1 MLVRLKINNIILLK
15 QVEINFAKGLTVLT
29 GETGA
34 GKSILLDALGLVLGK
49 RAEGGGK
56 MVRYGEESG
65 QVTAEFDIAG
75 NAAFLLEWLTEQ
87 GIDVED
93 GILIIRRTL
102 KADGASK
109 AFVNDQAVTQKMLQM
124 LGEWLIVIHGQHD
137 QRGLLEVAKHA
148 QMLDDYAK
156 LSDGL
161 TKQVRNAYT
170 NWQAVKRALEN
181 LQQDLQNAQRESE
194 YLSHVVAEIG
204 KIKPKVGEEDELANE
219 RSKLLQMEKTGL
231 LLQDNE
237 KILSGGQTPIAEQL
251 RRVQV
256 AFLRSPISTTPQIS
270 KIIDA
275 LERCLHELEDAET
288 TLHEYAREINYDEA
302 ALERISERL
311 FALRELAR
319 KYRMSVDELPAYLA
333 QAEDKLK
340 QVIGGQEEIARLTK
354 QTEALQAQFLALAAE
369 LRSARLLAIPRL
381 CDAIHAN
388 LQMLKMAATKVRVRC
403 GELPIEQ
410 AKPNGIDDICF
421 EVATNVGGNYGSLA
435 SIASGGELSRFMLAM
450 AVVMNKGDNAPML
463 IFDEIDTGTGGAVA
477 DAIGL
482 KLAELA
488 QHQQV
493 VVVTHL
499 PQVAAR
505 ANAHLFISKA
515 VEDGATVTNVAPLT
529 KAQAT
534 EELAR
539 MLSGAIVTDEARMA
553 AARLMKQA

>member
-1 MLVRLKINNIILLK
+1 
-15 QVEINFAKGLTVLT
+15 
-29 GETGA
+29 
-34 GKSILLDALGLVLGK
+34 
-49 RAEGGGK
+49 
-56 MVRYGEESG
+56 
-65 QVTAEFDIAG
+65 
-75 NAAFLLEWLTEQ
+75 
-87 GIDVED
+87 
-93 GILIIRRTL
+93 
-102 KADGASK
+102 
-109 AFVNDQAVTQKMLQM
+109 
-124 LGEWLIVIHGQHD
+124 
-137 QRGLLEVAKHA
+137 
-148 QMLDDYAK
+148 
-156 LSDGL
+156 
-161 TKQVRNAYT
+161 
-170 NWQAVKRALEN
+170 
-181 LQQDLQNAQRESE
+181 
-194 YLSHVVAEIG
+194 VVAEIG
-204 KIKPKVGEEDELANE
+204 KIKPRVGEEDELANE

-256 AFLRSPISTTPQIS
+256 AFLRSPISQVPKIS
-270 KIIDA
+270 KIIDS

-288 TLHEYAREINYDEA
+288 TLHEYSREINYDEA

-333 QAEDKLK
+333 QAENKLK

-369 LRSARLLAIPRL
+369 LRSARLAAIPRL
-381 CDAIHAN
+381 CDAIHSN

-403 GELPIEQ
+403 DALPIEQ

-421 EVATNVGGNYGSLA
+421 EVATNVGGHYGSLA

-529 KAQAT
+529 KAQST

>member
-1 MLVRLKINNIILLK
+1 MLMRLRINNIILLK
-15 QVEINFAKGLTVLT
+15 QVEINFAAGLTVLT

-34 GKSILLDALGLVLGK
+34 GKSILLDALGLILGK
-49 RAEGGGK
+49 RADGGGK

-65 QVTAEFDIAG
+65 QVTAEFDISG
-75 NAAFLLEWLTEQ
+75 NAPLLEWLTEQ
-87 GIDVED
+87 GIDDND
-93 GILIIRRTL
+93 GLLIIRRTL

-161 TKQVRNAYT
+161 TKQVRASYA
-170 NWQAVKRALEN
+170 NWQAAKRSLEN

-194 YLSHVVAEIG
+194 YLVHVVAEIG
-204 KIKPKVGEEDELANE
+204 KLKPRTGEEDELANE

-256 AFLRSPISTTPQIS
+256 AFLRSPIATTPSVS
-270 KIIDA
+270 KIIDS

-319 KYRMSVDELPAYLA
+319 KYRMSVDELPSYLS
-333 QAEDKLK
+333 QAEEKLK

-369 LRSARLLAIPRL
+369 LRSARLLAIPQL
-381 CDAIHAN
+381 CEAIHSN

-403 GELPIEQ
+403 DALSIEQ

-421 EVATNVGGNYGSLA
+421 EVATNVGGHYGSLA

-450 AVVMNKGDNAPML
+450 AVVMNKRDNAPML

-529 KAQAT
+529 KAQST